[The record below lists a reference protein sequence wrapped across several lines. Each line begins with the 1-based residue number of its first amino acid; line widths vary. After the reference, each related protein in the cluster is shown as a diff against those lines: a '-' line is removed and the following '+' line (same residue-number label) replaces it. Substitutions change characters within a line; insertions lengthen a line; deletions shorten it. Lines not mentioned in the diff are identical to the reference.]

1 MSATFTDVSF
11 RQYTNHH
18 MCYRSSKLHY
28 EKSMLQIDRQSD
40 SETFDRTNIISNKV
54 HSASK
59 HTITNNIPAKT
70 ICSSF
75 LRACCFEQNFLS
87 TAKRNRNKNNIV
99 FQMEFFIL
107 GNSLR
112 GFIWGTK
119 NKDVTLD
126 ISQTS
131 DLRENTTTR

>member
-59 HTITNNIPAKT
+59 HTITFHRKQYVHRSFVHAVLNKT
-70 ICSSF
+70 F
-75 LRACCFEQNFLS
+75 
-87 TAKRNRNKNNIV
+87 
-99 FQMEFFIL
+99 
-107 GNSLR
+107 
-112 GFIWGTK
+112 
-119 NKDVTLD
+119 
-126 ISQTS
+126 
-131 DLRENTTTR
+131 